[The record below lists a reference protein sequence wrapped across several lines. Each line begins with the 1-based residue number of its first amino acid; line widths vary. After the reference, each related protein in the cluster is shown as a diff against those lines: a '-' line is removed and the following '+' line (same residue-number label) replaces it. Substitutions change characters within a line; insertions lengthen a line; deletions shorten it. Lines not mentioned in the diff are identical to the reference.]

1 MAKNTRS
8 YPKYIKKMDWPEIVF
23 LLFLVIFFA
32 GLTCK
37 HFVTKQQQLRWQKW
51 QEIKNSEINSAVDLE
66 INDDLLSRADLNQ
79 DQAIN
84 QADVQTMEE
93 AFLAIDSES
102 LEADLNQDGR
112 VDAKDYAILTHIIES
127 QESN

>member
-79 DQAIN
+79 DQEIN

-102 LEADLNQDGR
+102 LKADLNQDGR

>member
-8 YPKYIKKMDWPEIVF
+8 YPKYIKQMGWPEIVF
-23 LLFLVIFFA
+23 LLFLLIFFA

-51 QEIKNSEINSAVDLE
+51 QDIKALE
-66 INDDLLSRADLNQ
+66 ISRVVDMDISDDLLSRADLNQ
-79 DQAIN
+79 DQEIN
-84 QADVQTMEE
+84 QADVQIMEE
-93 AFLAIDSES
+93 AFFAIDSES
-102 LEADLNQDGR
+102 LKADLNQDGR
-112 VDAKDYAILTHIIES
+112 VDAKDYAILIHIIES

>member
-1 MAKNTRS
+1 
-8 YPKYIKKMDWPEIVF
+8 MDWPEIVF

-79 DQAIN
+79 DQEIN

-102 LEADLNQDGR
+102 LKADLNQDGR

>member
-1 MAKNTRS
+1 MAKNTRP
-8 YPKYIKKMDWPEIVF
+8 YPKYIKKIDWPEIVF

-37 HFVTKQQQLRWQKW
+37 HYVARQQQLRWQKW
-51 QEIKNSEINSAVDLE
+51 QEIKTLEMNKVVNMEIS
-66 INDDLLSRADLNQ
+66 DDLLSRADLNQ
-79 DQAIN
+79 DQEIN
-84 QADVQTMEE
+84 QADVQIMEE
-93 AFLAIDSES
+93 AFFAIDSKS
-102 LEADLNQDGR
+102 LEADLNQDSR